1 MTGKIKLVH
10 SGGNSVSIAVPTS
23 NPSASEVEFKLPS
36 SDGSANQVLKTD
48 GSGNLSFGEDAGGK
62 ILQVVSVTKTNT
74 ASFSVGSGGQY
85 SYTDTSFRATITP
98 ASASNKILIQVI
110 ASVSVDS
117 SQWIH
122 ISLQKDGSDISGA
135 IGDADGSRNRA
146 THFQGYPPDGFDKTV
161 PVPIL
166 YLDTAGNTTS
176 RYYNLGFSHTSG
188 LTRTMYLNRSGSTDN
203 NNFNYARP
211 ISTITVMEIAA

>member
-1 MTGKIKLVH
+1 MSQIKLLH
-10 SGGNSVSIAVPTS
+10 SGGNGVILAAPDSYP
-23 NPSASEVEFKLPS
+23 ASDRTLKLPGDADGTILTTNS
-36 SDGSANQVLKTD
+36 ST
-48 GSGNLSFGEDAGGK
+48 GK
-62 ILQVVSVTKTNT
+62 VLQVVSTTKTNT
-74 ASFSVGSGGQY
+74 ASFSVGSGAQY
-85 SYTDTSFRATITP
+85 AYTDSSFRATITP

-110 ASVSVDS
+110 AMVSVDS

-122 ISLQKDGSDISGA
+122 ISLQKDGSNISGA

-161 PVPIL
+161 PVPII

-203 NNFNYARP
+203 NNFNYART
-211 ISTITVMEIAA
+211 ISTITAMEIAA